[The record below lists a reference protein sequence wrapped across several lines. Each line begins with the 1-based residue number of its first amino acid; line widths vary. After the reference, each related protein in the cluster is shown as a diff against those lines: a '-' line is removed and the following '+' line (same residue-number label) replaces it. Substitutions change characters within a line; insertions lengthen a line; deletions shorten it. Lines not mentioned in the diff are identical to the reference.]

1 MIFFFSDKLNYIMY
15 QEIIYNKFNNK
26 FEKEIDKAKL
36 LLLDVRN
43 SVMYNPKIKC
53 IKIPVKIY
61 YEDLFMEILTLSCW
75 LNIKHIEYEKN
86 IFLLEND
93 ILLKFEI
100 DSSNPVSYN
109 LILKCPINNI
119 IIIEHPVLAYDSLI
133 VEKLHYLVNMLND
146 YSSYFY

>member
-1 MIFFFSDKLNYIMY
+1 MY
-15 QEIIYNKFNNK
+15 EEIIYNKFNNVI
-26 FEKEIDKAKL
+26 EKEIDKAKI

-43 SVMYNPKIKC
+43 SVMYNPIIKC

-75 LNIKHIEYEKN
+75 LNIKHIYYEKN
-86 IFLLEND
+86 MFLLEND

-100 DSSNPVSYN
+100 DSSNPVSYK
-109 LILKCPINNI
+109 LIFKCPINNKVI
-119 IIIEHPVLAYDSLI
+119 IQHPVLPYDSLI

>member
-1 MIFFFSDKLNYIMY
+1 MY
-15 QEIIYNKFNNK
+15 QEIIYNKFKNK
-26 FEKEIDKAKL
+26 IEKEIDKASI

-75 LNIKHIEYEKN
+75 LNIKNIDYEN
-86 IFLLEND
+86 NMFLLEND

-100 DSSNPVSYN
+100 DSSNPVSYK
-109 LILKCPINNI
+109 LIFKCPVNNI

-133 VEKLHYLVNMLND
+133 VEKLHYLANMLNN
-146 YSSYFY
+146 YSSYFIKN

>member
-1 MIFFFSDKLNYIMY
+1 MY
-15 QEIIYNKFNNK
+15 QEIIYNKFKNN
-26 FEKEIDKAKL
+26 FEKDIVEAKI

-43 SVMYNPKIKC
+43 SVMFNPKIKC

-75 LNIKHIEYEKN
+75 LNIKQIYYEN
-86 IFLLEND
+86 STFLLEND

-100 DSSNPVSYN
+100 DSSNPVSYK

-119 IIIEHPVLAYDSLI
+119 KIIEHPVLAYDSLI
-133 VEKLHYLVNMLND
+133 VEKLHYLANMLNN
-146 YSSYFY
+146 YSLYFY